1 MIHGPACT
9 ADASEIRNSSRI
21 SLPSRGEGQG
31 EGERSILGER
41 LHLGCPFGRTVEP
54 IFSEAYR
61 KKHAQPT
68 APS

>member
-1 MIHGPACT
+1 MDLHAL
-9 ADASEIRNSSRI
+9 ADASEIRNSSPDFP
-21 SLPSRGEGQG
+21 LPSRGEGQG

>member
-1 MIHGPACT
+1 MDLHAL
-9 ADASEIRNSSRI
+9 ADASEIRNSRPDFP
-21 SLPSRGEGQG
+21 LPSRERGRVR
-31 EGERSILGER
+31 GERSILGER

-68 APS
+68 VPS